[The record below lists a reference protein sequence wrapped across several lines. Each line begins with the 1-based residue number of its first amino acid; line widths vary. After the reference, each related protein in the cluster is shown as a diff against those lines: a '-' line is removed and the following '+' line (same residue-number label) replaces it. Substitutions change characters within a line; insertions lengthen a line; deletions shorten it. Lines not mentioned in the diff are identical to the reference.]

1 MTESPFDVNDAALR
15 DAFLRDAVP
24 AALAALTANAAPH
37 WGQMTAQQMV
47 EHLLWA
53 FDLSNGVATVECAV
67 PENVLPRMKRF
78 LRNNQTTPREFMN
91 PLLVSGLPPL
101 RHASLNEAKAALGQ
115 ELQRFLNRSGTGEV
129 CMHPLFG
136 PLDHEE
142 WHRAHYKHIHHHLS
156 QFGVIESEG

>member
-1 MTESPFDVNDAALR
+1 MTESRFDVNDDALR
-15 DAFLRDAVP
+15 DALLRTAVP
-24 AALAALTANAAPH
+24 AALTALTADAAPR

-53 FDLSNGVATVECAV
+53 FDLSNGVTTVECAV

-78 LRNNQTTPREFMN
+78 LRNNQTTPRKFMN

-101 RHASLNEAKAALGQ
+101 RHASLEEAKAALVQ
-115 ELQRFLNRSGTGEV
+115 ELQRFLDRSGTGQV
-129 CMHPLFG
+129 RMHPLFG

-142 WHRAHYKHIHHHLS
+142 WHRAHYKHTLHHLL
-156 QFGVIESEG
+156 QFGLIESE